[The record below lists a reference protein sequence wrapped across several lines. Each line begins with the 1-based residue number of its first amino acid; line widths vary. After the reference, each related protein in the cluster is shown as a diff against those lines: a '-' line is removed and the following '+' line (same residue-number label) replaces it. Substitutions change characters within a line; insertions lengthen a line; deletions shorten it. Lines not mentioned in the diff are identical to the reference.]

1 LSAFVFRAAPDAA
14 PGRVEDELR
23 IDGAPGSAMPNVGHS
38 QTNSNGPAGGSGHV
52 HHLEKHEHPA

>member
-1 LSAFVFRAAPDAA
+1 M
-14 PGRVEDELR
+14 
-23 IDGAPGSAMPNVGHS
+23 DGAPGSAMPNVGHS